1 MIITAIKQISSDMLI
16 VSLDGGEE
24 IKTSLGAVTE
34 LRLYTGRELD
44 EEQLSRLKY
53 LSERDRARA
62 KGLEL
67 ISRRMLSVKELEQ
80 KLVQKGISEEA
91 AHDCALWLE
100 ENRFLDDEAYASAL
114 ARHYSAKGY
123 GAGRLKHELSRRG
136 VERELWDE
144 AIEQNMPEMDDKIDR
159 LVSSKLSGKEPD
171 KKEIKKLTDMLLRRG
186 FSWSEIRNALER
198 YGSILEED

>member
-144 AIEQNMPEMDDKIDR
+144 AIEQMPENTDKIDR
-159 LVSSKLSGKEPD
+159 FIAARLKDSSDREQINKVSAALF
-171 KKEIKKLTDMLLRRG
+171 RRG
-186 FSWSEIRNALER
+186 FSWEEIRQALR
-198 YGSILEED
+198 RFDADTEEY

>member
-34 LRLYTGRELD
+34 MRLYTGRELD

-53 LSERDRARA
+53 LSDRDRARA

-67 ISRRMLSVKELEQ
+67 ISRRMLSVRELEQ

-123 GAGRLKHELSRRG
+123 GAGRLRHELSRRG
-136 VERELWDE
+136 VERELWDDAVE
-144 AIEQNMPEMDDKIDR
+144 HMPENTDKIDKFIAAR
-159 LVSSKLSGKEPD
+159 LKDRSDREQINKVSAALF
-171 KKEIKKLTDMLLRRG
+171 RRG
-186 FSWSEIRNALER
+186 FSWEEIRQALR
-198 YGSILEED
+198 RFDADAEEY

>member
-34 LRLYTGRELD
+34 MRLYTGRELD

-53 LSERDRARA
+53 LSDRDRARA

-123 GAGRLKHELSRRG
+123 GAGRLRHELSRRG
-136 VERELWDE
+136 VERELWDDAVE
-144 AIEQNMPEMDDKIDR
+144 HMPENTDRIDKFIAARLKDSSDR
-159 LVSSKLSGKEPD
+159 EQINKVSAALY
-171 KKEIKKLTDMLLRRG
+171 RRG
-186 FSWSEIRNALER
+186 FSWEEIRQALR
-198 YGSILEED
+198 RFDADAEEY

>member
-34 LRLYTGRELD
+34 MRLYTGRELD

-53 LSERDRARA
+53 LSDRDRARA

-67 ISRRMLSVKELEQ
+67 ISRRMLSVRELEQ

-123 GAGRLKHELSRRG
+123 GALRLRHELSRRG
-136 VERELWDE
+136 VERELWDDAVE
-144 AIEQNMPEMDDKIDR
+144 HMPENTDKIDKFIAAR
-159 LVSSKLSGKEPD
+159 LKDRSDREQINKVSAALF
-171 KKEIKKLTDMLLRRG
+171 RRG
-186 FSWSEIRNALER
+186 FSWEEIRQALR
-198 YGSILEED
+198 RFDADAEEY

>member
-24 IKTSLGAVTE
+24 IKASLGAVTE
-34 LRLYTGRELD
+34 MRLYTGRELD

-53 LSERDRARA
+53 LSDRDRARA

-123 GAGRLKHELSRRG
+123 GAGRLRHELSRRG
-136 VERELWDE
+136 VERELWDDAVE
-144 AIEQNMPEMDDKIDR
+144 HMPENTDRIDKFIAARLKDSSDR
-159 LVSSKLSGKEPD
+159 EQINKVSAALF
-171 KKEIKKLTDMLLRRG
+171 RRG
-186 FSWSEIRNALER
+186 FSWEEIRQALR
-198 YGSILEED
+198 RFDADAEEY

>member
-1 MIITAIKQISSDMLI
+1 MIITGIKQISPDTLI
-16 VSLDGGEE
+16 VSLDGGEEE

-80 KLVQKGISEEA
+80 KLVSKGISEEA

-123 GAGRLKHELSRRG
+123 GALRLRHELSRRG
-136 VERELWDE
+136 VERELWDD
-144 AIEQNMPEMDDKIDR
+144 AIEHMPENTDKIDR
-159 LVSSKLSGKEPD
+159 FIAARLKDSSDREQINKVSAALF
-171 KKEIKKLTDMLLRRG
+171 RRG
-186 FSWSEIRNALER
+186 FSWEEIRQALR
-198 YGSILEED
+198 RFDADTEEY

>member
-34 LRLYTGRELD
+34 MRLYTGRELD

-53 LSERDRARA
+53 LSDRDRARA

-123 GAGRLKHELSRRG
+123 GAGRLRHELSRRG
-136 VERELWDE
+136 VERELWDDAVE
-144 AIEQNMPEMDDKIDR
+144 HMPENTDRIDKFIAARLKDSSDR
-159 LVSSKLSGKEPD
+159 EQINKVSAALF
-171 KKEIKKLTDMLLRRG
+171 RRG
-186 FSWSEIRNALER
+186 FSWEEIRQALR
-198 YGSILEED
+198 RFDADAEEY

>member
-24 IKTSLGAVTE
+24 IKTSLGAVTD

-91 AHDCALWLE
+91 AHDCALWLD
-100 ENRFLDDEAYASAL
+100 ENRFLDDESYASAL

-144 AIEQNMPEMDDKIDR
+144 AIEQMPENTDKIDR
-159 LVSSKLSGKEPD
+159 FIAARLKDSSDREQINKVSAALF
-171 KKEIKKLTDMLLRRG
+171 RRG
-186 FSWSEIRNALER
+186 FSWEEIRQALR
-198 YGSILEED
+198 RFDADTEEY

>member
-67 ISRRMLSVKELEQ
+67 ISRRMLSVRELEQ

-144 AIEQNMPEMDDKIDR
+144 AIEQMPENTDKIDR
-159 LVSSKLSGKEPD
+159 FIAARLKDSSDREQINKVSAALF
-171 KKEIKKLTDMLLRRG
+171 RRG
-186 FSWSEIRNALER
+186 FSWEEIRQALR
-198 YGSILEED
+198 RFDADTEEY

>member
-34 LRLYTGRELD
+34 MRLYTGRELD

-53 LSERDRARA
+53 LSDRDRARA

-123 GAGRLKHELSRRG
+123 GAGRLRHELSRRG
-136 VERELWDE
+136 VERELWDDAVE
-144 AIEQNMPEMDDKIDR
+144 HMPENTDKIDKFIAAR
-159 LVSSKLSGKEPD
+159 LKDRSDREQINKVSAALF
-171 KKEIKKLTDMLLRRG
+171 RRG
-186 FSWSEIRNALER
+186 FSWEEIRQALR
-198 YGSILEED
+198 RFDADAEEY

>member
-34 LRLYTGRELD
+34 MRLYTGRELD
-44 EEQLSRLKY
+44 EEQLYRLKY
-53 LSERDRARA
+53 LSDRDRARA

-123 GAGRLKHELSRRG
+123 GALRLRHELSRRG
-136 VERELWDE
+136 VERELWDDAVE
-144 AIEQNMPEMDDKIDR
+144 HMPENTDKIDKFIAAR
-159 LVSSKLSGKEPD
+159 LKDRSDREQINKVSAALF
-171 KKEIKKLTDMLLRRG
+171 RRG
-186 FSWSEIRNALER
+186 FSWEEVRQALR
-198 YGSILEED
+198 RFDADAEEY

>member
-1 MIITAIKQISSDMLI
+1 MLI

-80 KLVQKGISEEA
+80 KLV
-91 AHDCALWLE
+91 
-100 ENRFLDDEAYASAL
+100 
-114 ARHYSAKGY
+114 
-123 GAGRLKHELSRRG
+123 
-136 VERELWDE
+136 
-144 AIEQNMPEMDDKIDR
+144 
-159 LVSSKLSGKEPD
+159 
-171 KKEIKKLTDMLLRRG
+171 
-186 FSWSEIRNALER
+186 
-198 YGSILEED
+198 

>member
-34 LRLYTGRELD
+34 MRLYTGRELD

-53 LSERDRARA
+53 LSDRDRARA

-123 GAGRLKHELSRRG
+123 GAGRLRHELSRRG
-136 VERELWDE
+136 VERELWDDAVE
-144 AIEQNMPEMDDKIDR
+144 HMPENTDKIDKFIAAR
-159 LVSSKLSGKEPD
+159 LKDSSDREQINKVSAALF
-171 KKEIKKLTDMLLRRG
+171 RRG
-186 FSWSEIRNALER
+186 FSWEEIRQALR
-198 YGSILEED
+198 RFDADAEEY

>member
-34 LRLYTGRELD
+34 MRLYTGRELD

-53 LSERDRARA
+53 LSDRDRARA

-80 KLVQKGISEEA
+80 KLVQKDISEEA

-144 AIEQNMPEMDDKIDR
+144 AIKQMPENTDKIDR
-159 LVSSKLSGKEPD
+159 FIAARLKDSSDREQINKVSAALF
-171 KKEIKKLTDMLLRRG
+171 RRG
-186 FSWSEIRNALER
+186 FSWEEIRQALRRFNADT
-198 YGSILEED
+198 EEY

>member
-1 MIITAIKQISSDMLI
+1 MLI

-34 LRLYTGRELD
+34 MRLYTGRELD

-53 LSERDRARA
+53 LSDRDRARA

-91 AHDCALWLE
+91 ARDCALWLQ

-123 GAGRLKHELSRRG
+123 GALRLRHELSRRG
-136 VERELWDE
+136 VERELWDDAVE
-144 AIEQNMPEMDDKIDR
+144 HMPENTDKIDKFIAAR
-159 LVSSKLSGKEPD
+159 LKDSSDREQINKVSAALF
-171 KKEIKKLTDMLLRRG
+171 RRG
-186 FSWSEIRNALER
+186 FSWEEIRQALSR
-198 YGSILEED
+198 FDADAEEY

>member
-1 MIITAIKQISSDMLI
+1 VIITAIKQISSDMLI

-67 ISRRMLSVKELEQ
+67 ISRRMLSVRELEQ

-144 AIEQNMPEMDDKIDR
+144 AIEQMPENTDKIDR
-159 LVSSKLSGKEPD
+159 FIAARLKDSSDREQINKVSAALF
-171 KKEIKKLTDMLLRRG
+171 RRG
-186 FSWSEIRNALER
+186 FSWEEIRQALR
-198 YGSILEED
+198 RFDADTEEY

>member
-1 MIITAIKQISSDMLI
+1 MLI

-24 IKTSLGAVTE
+24 IKASLGAVTE
-34 LRLYTGRELD
+34 MRLYTGRELD

-53 LSERDRARA
+53 LSDRDRARA

-123 GAGRLKHELSRRG
+123 GALRLRHELSRRG
-136 VERELWDE
+136 VERELWDDAVE
-144 AIEQNMPEMDDKIDR
+144 HMPENTDKIDKFIAAR
-159 LVSSKLSGKEPD
+159 LKDRSDREQINKVSAALF
-171 KKEIKKLTDMLLRRG
+171 RRG
-186 FSWSEIRNALER
+186 FSWEEIRQALR
-198 YGSILEED
+198 RFDADAEEY

>member
-24 IKTSLGAVTE
+24 IKASLGAVTE
-34 LRLYTGRELD
+34 MRLYTGRELD

-53 LSERDRARA
+53 LSDRDRARA

-67 ISRRMLSVKELEQ
+67 ISRRMLSVRELEQ

-136 VERELWDE
+136 VERGLWDE
-144 AIEQNMPEMDDKIDR
+144 AIEQMPENTDKIDR
-159 LVSSKLSGKEPD
+159 FIAARLKDSSDREQINKVSAALF
-171 KKEIKKLTDMLLRRG
+171 RRG
-186 FSWSEIRNALER
+186 FSWEEIRQALR
-198 YGSILEED
+198 RFDADTEEY

>member
-1 MIITAIKQISSDMLI
+1 MLS

-24 IKTSLGAVTE
+24 IKASLGAVTE
-34 LRLYTGRELD
+34 MRLYTGRELD

-53 LSERDRARA
+53 LSDRDRARA

-123 GAGRLKHELSRRG
+123 GAGRLRHELSRRG

-144 AIEQNMPEMDDKIDR
+144 AIEQMPENTDKIDR
-159 LVSSKLSGKEPD
+159 FIAARLKDSSDREQINKVSAALF
-171 KKEIKKLTDMLLRRG
+171 RRG
-186 FSWSEIRNALER
+186 FSWEEIRQALR
-198 YGSILEED
+198 RFDADAEEY

>member
-144 AIEQNMPEMDDKIDR
+144 AIEQMPENTDKIDR
-159 LVSSKLSGKEPD
+159 FIAARLKDSSDREQINKVSAALF
-171 KKEIKKLTDMLLRRG
+171 RRG
-186 FSWSEIRNALER
+186 FTWEEIRQALR
-198 YGSILEED
+198 RFDADTEEY